1 MTGVQTCALPICG
14 GVAAGIAT
22 AVKLS
27 SPRVRI
33 IGVQPEGANAYFLSR
48 KAGEPVTLSHWDTI
62 ADGLSARFPGAYPF
76 HHLQEYL
83 DDVVLVSEKDI
94 AASFRS
100 LLYRG
105 KLLVEPAGAVAPA
118 AFLSG
123 KVDQDRTTVAAVTG
137 GNVTAEIVQ
146 TLLSL

>member
-1 MTGVQTCALPICG
+1 M
-14 GVAAGIAT
+14 AAGIAT

-27 SPRVRI
+27 TPRVRV

-48 KAGEPVTLSHWDTI
+48 KAGKPVTLGRWDTI
-62 ADGLSARFPGAYPF
+62 ADGLSARFPGTYPF
-76 HHLQEYL
+76 DHLQEFL
-83 DDVVLVSEKDI
+83 DDVVLVSEQEI

-123 KVDQDRTTVAAVTG
+123 KVDQNCITVAAVTV
-137 GNVTAEIVQ
+137 GNVDVETVQ
-146 TLLSL
+146 PQLSL